1 MQRQNEALLRSLTEL
16 CGDNGIV
23 ATASE
28 VIASLAIP
36 DLKSTRPYAT
46 YEGRLTLGDPEKYE
60 NTAMSIDVKR
70 YFNVQVAKPTAA
82 KSFVIKAPVPST
94 QSSNTIDG
102 DVEMTEAPATENDHI
117 SVKSTR
123 TYRVN
128 DPNAPGGRRDVD
140 LELLARG
147 YEYGSTAVPIS
158 ESDENVTK
166 FETKQSFS
174 IIGFIPS
181 DKVCHLWIFLAQ
193 ANKIGLV

>member
-16 CGDNGIV
+16 CGDNGIF

-36 DLKSTRPYAT
+36 DSKSTRPYAT

-60 NTAMSIDVKR
+60 KTALYIDVKR
-70 YFNVQVAKPTAA
+70 YFNVQVAKPASA
-82 KSFVIKAPVPST
+82 KIFVIKAPIAST
-94 QSSNTIDG
+94 QSSNTINNDA
-102 DVEMTEAPATENDHI
+102 EMTDAPATENDLI

-123 TYRVN
+123 TYRAN

-158 ESDENVTK
+158 ESDENVTN

-181 DKVCHLWIFLAQ
+181 DKVCHLWNFLA
-193 ANKIGLV
+193 